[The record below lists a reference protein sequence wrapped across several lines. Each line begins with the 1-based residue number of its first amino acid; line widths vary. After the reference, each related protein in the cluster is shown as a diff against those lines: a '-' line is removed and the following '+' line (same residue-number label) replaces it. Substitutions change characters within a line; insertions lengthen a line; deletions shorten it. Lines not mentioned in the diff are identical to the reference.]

1 MRKVGAS
8 HDPSKADAGKWAGT
22 RAVGGAS
29 RSQQGQLYVR
39 RSSRRKDPAPSRLAF
54 RLNRLWLT
62 PIVRSLTRIGV
73 PTFAV
78 VLGLGIYFG
87 DSGRRADMLQTYE
100 DIKAS
105 IQNRPEFMVNE
116 LKVEGASPEVERAVY
131 TMLPTGLPVSSFN
144 IDLDQYRETIM
155 RLDAVADASISI
167 KSGGVL
173 DVVVTE
179 RTPVILWRTATGL
192 EMLDHGGHRVATLI
206 DRAARSDLPLIAG
219 VGANQAVPE
228 ALAILKA
235 MGPLLPKARG
245 LIRVGQR
252 RWDIVLEGDRR
263 VMLPQDTPV
272 QAVERLLAMNT
283 AEDVLA
289 RDFTRIDLRDKDRP
303 TIRLTPHAME
313 SYRAIAHNY

>member
-1 MRKVGAS
+1 MRKMKAS
-8 HDPSKADAGKWAGT
+8 RSPDEEKWAGAHSVAGVS
-22 RAVGGAS
+22 RA
-29 RSQQGQLYVR
+29 QQGQLYVR

-54 RLNRLWLT
+54 RLHRLWLT

-73 PTFAV
+73 PTFIV
-78 VLGLGIYFG
+78 VLALGIYFG
-87 DSGRRADMLQTYE
+87 DAGRRADMLQAYE
-100 DIKAS
+100 DLKTS
-105 IQNRPEFMVNE
+105 IQNRPEFMVNS
-116 LKVEGASPEVERAVY
+116 LKVEGASPEVEQAVN
-131 TMLPTGLPVSSFN
+131 TMLPTGLPVSSFRL
-144 IDLDQYRETIM
+144 DLDQYRDTIM

-179 RTPVILWRTATGL
+179 RTPVMLWRTAGGL
-192 EMLDHGGHRVATLI
+192 EMLDNTGHRVATLL
-206 DRAARSDLPLIAG
+206 DRSARSDLPLVAG
-219 VGANQAVPE
+219 RGANKAVPE
-228 ALAILKA
+228 ALSILKA

-252 RWDIVLEGDRR
+252 RWDIVLENDRR
-263 VMLPQDTPV
+263 VMLPQEQPV
-272 QAVERLLAMNT
+272 AAVERLLAMNT

-289 RDFTRIDLRDKDRP
+289 RDFTVIDLRDKGRP

>member
-1 MRKVGAS
+1 MRKMKAS
-8 HDPSKADAGKWAGT
+8 RLPEEGKWAGT
-22 RAVGGAS
+22 HAVGGVA
-29 RSQQGQLYVR
+29 RAQQGQLYVR

-54 RLNRLWLT
+54 RLHRLWLT

-73 PTFAV
+73 PTFIV

-87 DSGRRADMLQTYE
+87 DAGRRADMLQAFD
-100 DIKAS
+100 DIKTS
-105 IQNRPEFMVNE
+105 IQNRPQFMVNS
-116 LKVEGASPEVERAVY
+116 LKVEGASPEVEQAVY
-131 TMLPTGLPVSSFN
+131 TMLPTGLPVSSFK
-144 IDLDQYRETIM
+144 IDLGQYRDTIM

-179 RTPVILWRTATGL
+179 RNPVMLWRTASGL
-192 EMLDHGGHRVATLI
+192 EMLDATGHRVATLL
-206 DRAARSDLPLIAG
+206 DRSARSDLPLIAG
-219 VGANQAVPE
+219 RGANKAVPE
-228 ALAILKA
+228 ALSILKA

-252 RWDIVLEGDRR
+252 RWDIALENDRR
-263 VMLPQDTPV
+263 VMLPQEQPV
-272 QAVERLLAMNT
+272 AAVERLLAMNT

-289 RDFTRIDLRDKDRP
+289 RDFTVIDLRDKGRP